1 MRARGGFTLVELL
14 VVVALLAVAAAI
26 VATRVTVPA
35 RVPEPPLV
43 RLLRAEREAAIMGGG
58 EGEVRRRAD
67 GDGVRLVGRLS
78 GRALG
83 LEEGVRVVR
92 QGVEFADYLP
102 VHIVAVFYPDGT
114 ARADRLRLVGAR
126 GEVRLEVVVDPFT
139 GRVSRTE

>member
-1 MRARGGFTLVELL
+1 MARGGFTLVELL

-26 VATRVTVPA
+26 VGTRVTVPA

-43 RLLRAEREAAIMGGG
+43 QLLRAEREAAIMAGG
-58 EGEVRRRAD
+58 EGEVRRRVAD
-67 GDGVRLVGRLS
+67 GGVRLVGKLS
-78 GRALG
+78 GRSLPLADG
-83 LEEGVRVVR
+83 ARIVRH
-92 QGVEFADYLP
+92 GVEFADYLP
-102 VHIVAVFYPDGT
+102 VHVVALFYPDGT